1 MTPTPLIVFVWG
13 LAMVLGLL
21 PNRILWVALP
31 ATEFWSRTRRVLGIA
46 AILSGGLW
54 LALDLVLPAI
64 LHSRQSAVR
73 LADTFGWCLLLL
85 AAAASFWLIFT
96 NRPTSTT
103 PSHSNQ

>member
-31 ATEFWSRTRRVLGIA
+31 PTGFWSRTRRVLGSA

-54 LALDLVLPAI
+54 LALDLVLPA
-64 LHSRQSAVR
+64 LLQSRQSAVR
-73 LADTFGWCLLLL
+73 LADTLGWCLLLL
-85 AAAASFWLIFT
+85 AAAASFWLIFSQ
-96 NRPTSTT
+96 RPTSPDT
-103 PSHSNQ
+103 